1 MMAFA
6 TVKIAVVL
14 AVIHVSLMPLQKSDF
29 GMLEPCLVSDFE
41 VHLRHERID
50 SIFFAN
56 NVSVKLIIRHR
67 FGGLWRFLLRHQV
80 YFILC
85 FELEDLH
92 FSIDLHAAILS
103 PHASVQQLVEV
114 NEAKI
119 WLDAHFQENLF
130 DLAVAVELSREAEAW
145 LLRAIFAQLS
155 K

>member
-6 TVKIAVVL
+6 TVKIAVEL

-67 FGGLWRFLLRHQV
+67 FGGL
-80 YFILC
+80 
-85 FELEDLH
+85 
-92 FSIDLHAAILS
+92 
-103 PHASVQQLVEV
+103 
-114 NEAKI
+114 
-119 WLDAHFQENLF
+119 
-130 DLAVAVELSREAEAW
+130 
-145 LLRAIFAQLS
+145 
-155 K
+155 